1 MSTPTTTSPPESFSL
16 EWFGGPAE
24 RHFRKLRPGVDELP
38 WGTLPVSE
46 YPPLLVDRARI
57 AWTEAA
63 YNEYCTAVAFSQM
76 LHALLLAKAPIDLVG
91 MASDFVADEILHIEL
106 TSRVA
111 MELGGGAPYTF
122 EPHLLSQSLPEGLT
136 PLQRANDLVVRVC
149 CVGEAFSLPMLAGCM
164 GAAAHPLTRA
174 ILQRI
179 VKDESPHGR
188 FGWLYLDWADDQL
201 DDAERERLAGVAL
214 KTLGWFSPFWKK
226 LRSSVTDGVTSEGF
240 LLEHVNQ
247 LGWMEA
253 GSYVAT
259 AKEAVRTEVLEP
271 LAEYG
276 IVLGPRDIERLLDA
290 A

>member
-1 MSTPTTTSPPESFSL
+1 MTSSPPEAFSL
-16 EWFGGPAE
+16 EWFGGAAE

-38 WGTLPVSE
+38 WGTLPVSD
-46 YPPLLVDRARI
+46 YPPLLVDRARV

-63 YNEYCTAVAFSQM
+63 YNEYCTAVAFSQL
-76 LHALLLAKAPIDLVG
+76 LHALLLAKAPIDLIG
-91 MASDFVADEILHIEL
+91 MASDFVADEVLHIEL

-122 EPHLLSQSLPEGLT
+122 SPHLLSQALAEGLT

-164 GAAAHPLTRA
+164 RAAAHPLTRA
-174 ILQRI
+174 ILERI
-179 VKDESPHGR
+179 VVDESPHGR
-188 FGWLYLDWADDQL
+188 FGWLYLDWADDKL
-201 DDAERERLAGVAL
+201 DDGERARLAAVARE
-214 KTLGWFSPFWKK
+214 TLGWFSPFWKK
-226 LRSSVTDGVTSEGF
+226 LRSTVSDGVTSEGF

-253 GSYVAT
+253 GSYVQT
-259 AKEAVRTEVLEP
+259 ARNAVQNEVLAP

-276 IVLGPRDIERLLDA
+276 IELEARDIEQLLGV
-290 A
+290 